1 MAKQIAWSWTRL
13 ETFEQCPRKFQGSYI
28 TKDFPQPDFD
38 APHFLKGRA
47 VHEVLEHYI
56 ADGTPITTPI
66 LHKDKKGQVHEFKVD
81 LLFLMP
87 LLDKLRSAQ
96 GTEVELQVCY
106 DQELNE
112 ISWFDKRAWCRVIFD
127 LIVVVGDFCLILDW
141 KTGKVKQYSD
151 QLKLFAGA
159 AFTKYPNVNRVLSA
173 YVWCEHPTQK
183 PVWAEYTRAKD
194 AYSIW
199 EEFGDRA
206 ELIQMA
212 NESGNW
218 PAKKNMFC
226 KWCDALPSQCEF
238 KR

>member
-1 MAKQIAWSWTRL
+1 MAKTIAWSWTRL
-13 ETFEQCPRKFQGSYI
+13 DCFEQCPRKFQGSYV

-38 APHFLKGRA
+38 APHFAKGKA
-47 VHEVLEHYI
+47 VHDTLENYLN
-56 ADGTPITTPI
+56 DGTAITNPI
-66 LHKDKKGQVHEFKVD
+66 KYKGDEFRVD
-81 LLFLMP
+81 LEFLMP
-87 LLDKLRSAQ
+87 VLNKMRAAK
-96 GTEVELQVCY
+96 EKHIELQVCF

-127 LIVVVGDFCLILDW
+127 ALIIVGDFALIIDW

-159 AFTKYPNVNRVLSA
+159 VFSSYPQVNRVLSA

-183 PVWAEYTRAKD
+183 PVYAEYTRVKD
-194 AYSIW
+194 AESIW
-199 EEFGDRA
+199 LEFGDRA